1 MIDRIQDNN
10 YYSQNTAYGKK
21 VKSNTETFSMDYSN
35 REEVGQQENI
45 FGEKNSVDAGK
56 LLMEDKDQDGGVRL
70 ELSSEKKERRTV
82 EVTQEPE
89 RLSDLIPERLKNL
102 FRDIKAA
109 FVRFFSGNAAS
120 AQETEEQA
128 DDTGV
133 KNVPAESEQLSIK
146 KEHIFEEETE
156 TGQLSKSL
164 TKAEEAYR
172 AYAKMQEE
180 KTLAKNSDLLTT
192 YNKRGS
198 FVQMNADD
206 KNRIL
211 HAHPHEIDETF

>member
-45 FGEKNSVDAGK
+45 SGEKNSVDAGK
-56 LLMEDKDQDGGVRL
+56 LLMEDKAQDGGVRL
-70 ELSSEKKERRTV
+70 ELSSEKKEHRTV
-82 EVTQEPE
+82 DVTQEPE

-133 KNVPAESEQLSIK
+133 KNVPAASEQLSIK
-146 KEHIFEEETE
+146 KEHMFGEETE

-172 AYAKMQEE
+172 AYAKMQE
-180 KTLAKNSDLLTT
+180 
-192 YNKRGS
+192 
-198 FVQMNADD
+198 
-206 KNRIL
+206 
-211 HAHPHEIDETF
+211 